1 MVSLGGLLPP
11 IGLEIPCSSYAVDV
25 PMKFDELG
33 LVSLDFKGGI
43 RVRVEANIAGGLGG
57 VKLRI
62 IGEEYSADHPTLGR
76 VTLSQADIDTTP
88 LSLLEV
94 LGNMPPKFK
103 NTLFHD
109 FTLTIE
115 KPPGG
120 GSGPLVLSNTKT
132 MTTLHD
138 SLTVFPPQ
146 GAVYQLQQPVEF
158 APAGEPSRAVAQL
171 LQLPMT
177 RSHNP

>member
-1 MVSLGGLLPP
+1 MATPDGLIPP
-11 IGLEIPCSSYAVDV
+11 IGQEIPCSGYAANV
-25 PMKFDELG
+25 PIKFDALG
-33 LVSLDFKGGI
+33 VVYLDFKGGI
-43 RVRVEANIAGGLGG
+43 TFRVESNITGGLGG
-57 VKLRI
+57 VKLKI
-62 IGEEYSADHPTLGR
+62 IGEEYAADHQTLGK
-76 VTLSQADIDTTP
+76 VILSRAEVDTTP

-94 LGNMPPKFK
+94 LSNTPPKLK

-120 GSGPLVLSNTKT
+120 GGPLVLPNVKT
-132 MTTLHD
+132 VTTMND

-146 GAVYQLQQPVEF
+146 GDVYQLQQPVDF
-158 APAGEPSRAVAQL
+158 APVGEPNKVVAQL

-177 RSHNP
+177 RTHNP